1 MLPEIAFNLWAAA
14 SGALC
19 AVTLAAL
26 FVSETKE

>member
-1 MLPEIAFNLWAAA
+1 MLPELLFNLWAIT

-26 FVSETKE
+26 FLSTTKD